1 MEVQEKANQTI
12 FKNKERAHLEERAKW
27 KEASEKY
34 ERAQK
39 KLQEEHEDLNARYN
53 SLVTA
58 ESSLRVKFA
67 DLEASYDLLRTADEN
82 RRLYV

>member
-12 FKNKERAHLEERAKW
+12 FKNKERSHLEERAKW

-39 KLQEEHEDLNARYN
+39 KLQ
-53 SLVTA
+53 
-58 ESSLRVKFA
+58 
-67 DLEASYDLLRTADEN
+67 
-82 RRLYV
+82 

>member
-12 FKNKERAHLEERAKW
+12 FKNKERSHLEERAKW

-34 ERAQK
+34 ERGLK
-39 KLQEEHEDLNARYN
+39 KLQEEYEDLNGRYN

-58 ESSLRVKFA
+58 
-67 DLEASYDLLRTADEN
+67 
-82 RRLYV
+82 